1 MTHDRPQTETTN
13 AISETVLSLIG
24 MFQVCVAGFMCFAA
38 VAEAIGAVVWRFFLQ
53 PAAAVSAVNR
63 RLKSWWSNRF
73 ARVDR
78 LSRVD
83 RPSGDEGSNNKG
95 DDRDQLGMPRS
106 LESQS
111 CIGRPATHTVRG
123 ADPRATLRPG
133 VDIQPQ
139 GSQPP
144 ALSFPDGRR
153 KTHRSLGGS
162 KVAVTNG
169 PLSPRVALSGADGGG
184 WSEDGGGR
192 QGFGTLAG
200 LWRGL
205 ACVGHGLFFSIV
217 AVRPRSAT

>member
-1 MTHDRPQTETTN
+1 
-13 AISETVLSLIG
+13 
-24 MFQVCVAGFMCFAA
+24 
-38 VAEAIGAVVWRFFLQ
+38 
-53 PAAAVSAVNR
+53 
-63 RLKSWWSNRF
+63 
-73 ARVDR
+73 
-78 LSRVD
+78 
-83 RPSGDEGSNNKG
+83 
-95 DDRDQLGMPRS
+95 MPRS

-169 PLSPRVALSGADGGG
+169 PLSPRMALSGADGGG
-184 WSEDGGGR
+184 WSEDGGLGKS
-192 QGFGTLAG
+192 LAR
-200 LWRGL
+200 WR
-205 ACVGHGLFFSIV
+205 ACGVAWRVLGMACFS
-217 AVRPRSAT
+217 P